1 MLGSSA
7 ECTRSD
13 RAQHADASPERAV
26 YQAQLERELLV
37 PLKLYAADRDP
48 VHRYIDLA
56 PRAVAEPLVAML
68 PDGPIAHRCQHF
80 LVDCDGARR
89 IWVRAPELAEF
100 LDAGGVRP
108 GTRALVTGR

>member
-13 RAQHADASPERAV
+13 RAQPADPPPERAV
-26 YQAQLERELLV
+26 YQAHLERELLV
-37 PLKLYAADRDP
+37 PLKLYAADRDS

-89 IWVRAPELAEF
+89 IRVGAPELAEF
-100 LDAGGVRP
+100 LDVGGVRP
-108 GTRALVTGR
+108 ALRALESGR